1 MATIDVTP
9 AGNNLFQVQVT
20 DEQGSSSH
28 EVAIPDGYPQELGVE
43 DVPLQDLV
51 FESFR
56 FLLEREPR
64 EQILGTFELPVIAR
78 YFPEYEDRIGDRV
91 GAAADRDQRSP
102 PAGGDPR
109 T

>member
-9 AGNNLFQVQVT
+9 AGNNLFRVQVT

-28 EVAIPDGYPQELGVE
+28 EVTIPDGYPEDLGVE
-43 DVPLQDLV
+43 DAALQDLV

-64 EQILGTFELPVIAR
+64 EQILRTFELPVIAR

-91 GAAADRDQRSP
+91 GAAADRDQQSP
-102 PAGGDPR
+102 PANGDPR